1 MVQIINDVPVLLED
15 TWSTSLLKLIDERKL
30 RDSQVY
36 KSSGVSKQTFSK
48 IRTREDYVPTKDTA
62 IQLCIALDL
71 GLIESETL
79 IKKAGLALSK
89 STLRDIVIRYCL
101 ENHINS
107 LINVNMI
114 LKNHNCRM
122 LGC

>member
-71 GLIESETL
+71 GLIESEAL

-114 LKNHNCRM
+114 LKNHNCRI